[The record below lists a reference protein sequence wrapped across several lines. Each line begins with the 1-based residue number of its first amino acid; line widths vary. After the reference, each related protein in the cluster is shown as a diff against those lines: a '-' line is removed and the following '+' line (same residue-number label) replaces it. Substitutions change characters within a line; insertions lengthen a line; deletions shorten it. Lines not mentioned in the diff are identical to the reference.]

1 MADEEKEK
9 AEKIAAAKKR
19 VGLSLHVLLLSETV
33 TIAQLQLDMVSLRCR
48 SYNGITPGI
57 GKQVNMCAIVRT
69 IKEEDKEGGRW
80 KEEGRQD

>member
-19 VGLSLHVLLLSETV
+19 VGLSLDVLLLSETV

-48 SYNGITPGI
+48 GYDGTTPRN